1 MTTLFLSV
9 FLLSLLA
16 FIHEFGHFVAAKR
29 AGIKVQEFGFGY
41 PPRLLTI
48 AKRGDTE
55 YTINAIPFGA
65 FVRML
70 GEEDPSQPDSFASKG
85 MGTRAITLTAGPIL
99 NAFLAFVLLF
109 AVAFLTPSYALM
121 ATTRVIDVAPDSP
134 AAKAGIRR
142 GDLIVAINDEVVE
155 NCYPE
160 LQQQIRLNL
169 GREVSILVERYSG
182 LRRSIELTPRERSPQ
197 GEGPI
202 GIFLETLRGIKVT
215 GVAPGSPAAQAGIR
229 PGDIILDMGGE
240 QISDQRELAE
250 YVASRVGWRVDVRLG
265 RGDRVLDP
273 ITFQIP
279 EDLTRGQERLGLSF
293 QLSPLAAMAK
303 ACAQIVLV
311 VVSIPAVLAGLIRG
325 TAPSDSVL
333 GPVGIVQTMGEMAKT
348 GPTNL
353 VLFTAALSLGLA
365 IINLLPFPGLD
376 GGRLLFVI
384 LEALRGGR
392 RVDPRREAL
401 IHLIGMTI
409 LIGLMLVISYFDILR
424 ILNKE

>member
-9 FLLSLLA
+9 LLLSLLA

-29 AGIKVQEFGFGY
+29 AGIRVQEFGFGY

-99 NAFLAFVLLF
+99 NVLLAFVLLF
-109 AVAFLTPSYALM
+109 AVAFLTSSYALM
-121 ATTRVIDVAPDSP
+121 ATTRVIAVAPDSP
-134 AAKAGIRR
+134 AAKVGIRR
-142 GDLIVAINDEVVE
+142 DDLIVAINDEVVE

-160 LQQQIRLNL
+160 LQRQLRLNL
-169 GREVSILVERYSG
+169 GREVSILVERYDG
-182 LRRSIELTPRERSPQ
+182 LRRSVELTPRERPPQ

-202 GIFLETLRGIKVT
+202 GVFLETLRGIKVT

-229 PGDIILDMGGE
+229 PGDLILDMGGE
-240 QISDQRELAE
+240 QIADQRELAE
-250 YVASRVGWRVDVRLG
+250 HIASRRGWRIAVRLG

-273 ITFQIP
+273 ITLHIP
-279 EDLTRGQERLGLSF
+279 EDLKKGQETLGLSF
-293 QLSPLAAMAK
+293 RLSPLAAMAK
-303 ACAQIVLV
+303 ACFQMVLV
-311 VVSIPAVLAGLIRG
+311 VVNIPVALAGLIRG

-333 GPVGIVQTMGEMAKT
+333 GPIGIVQTMGEMAKT

-353 VLFTAALSLGLA
+353 MLFTAALSLGLA

-376 GGRLLFVI
+376 GGRLLFVL

-392 RVDPRREAL
+392 RVDPRKEAL
-401 IHLIGMTI
+401 IHLIGIAI
-409 LIGLMLVISYFDILR
+409 LICLMFVISYFDILR
-424 ILNKE
+424 IFSNE